1 MRTRLTITGILA
13 ASLLAAGVMATTPA
27 HAASSANTV
36 YVSTGSANRYIRGCA
51 TASSCNEVTAGA
63 LDVQFARTGTLA
75 WVDGQPALGVYYKI
89 INGTAVDGTDFN
101 TPVTGEAI
109 IPAGQW
115 VGNALV
121 IPLVNEGQ
129 FGTSKSFTVE
139 ITGTTSPITISPGTA
154 TATILGGTVP
164 PDCSFTWISGSSQSM
179 SCTERPA
186 TQVWN
191 IQASCKSDMGP
202 NLPEPGNQ
210 VTGDGTSTISS
221 DCSDLF
227 GGTFQIDSAS
237 SRGPQPVRAA
247 GARAGCPP
255 SAERWQAGLN
265 RYGHNRKIR
274 ALMHCRSHPAG
285 SGFVTIPRQNLMA
298 RPQTP
303 PGALRGPGAGAHGC
317 FARMSRRHR
326 AGGAP

>member
-1 MRTRLTITGILA
+1 MVMRTRLTITGILA

-139 ITGTTSPITISPGTA
+139 IAGTTSPITISPGTA
-154 TATILGGTVP
+154 TATILGGTGP
-164 PDCSFTWISGSSQSM
+164 PDCSFTWISGSSQSRPAR
-179 SCTERPA
+179 SCPRPRCGTSRPSARATWGPTFPRPA
-186 TQVWN
+186 T
-191 IQASCKSDMGP
+191 
-202 NLPEPGNQ
+202 
-210 VTGDGTSTISS
+210 
-221 DCSDLF
+221 
-227 GGTFQIDSAS
+227 
-237 SRGPQPVRAA
+237 R
-247 GARAGCPP
+247 
-255 SAERWQAGLN
+255 
-265 RYGHNRKIR
+265 
-274 ALMHCRSHPAG
+274 
-285 SGFVTIPRQNLMA
+285 
-298 RPQTP
+298 
-303 PGALRGPGAGAHGC
+303 
-317 FARMSRRHR
+317 
-326 AGGAP
+326 